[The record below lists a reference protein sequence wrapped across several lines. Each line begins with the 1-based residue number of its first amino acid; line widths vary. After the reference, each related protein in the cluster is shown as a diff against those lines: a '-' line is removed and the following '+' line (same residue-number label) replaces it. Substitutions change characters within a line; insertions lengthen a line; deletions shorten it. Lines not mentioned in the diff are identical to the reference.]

1 MKITLIIS
9 LLAFLAY
16 ITIISQK
23 LVTIGAILILRS
35 ILTTVFTSFVSNSWY
50 GFILFLIYITGLL
63 VLFGYFLAIRPN
75 IHHSAKNCFK
85 AYTFFFLPI
94 FLSGGLYFTYIP
106 SNKVSFEKDVSF
118 LLFNFSIYLIIVII
132 LLLALLIVVS
142 LTYKAPSPLRNHL

>member
-1 MKITLIIS
+1 MLAVNRQKVNTSNVMKITLIIS

-85 AYTFFFLPI
+85 AYTFFFCLSFSQEDYTSLIYHLIKFLLKKTYHFYFSI
-94 FLSGGLYFTYIP
+94 FLFT
-106 SNKVSFEKDVSF
+106 
-118 LLFNFSIYLIIVII
+118 L
-132 LLLALLIVVS
+132 
-142 LTYKAPSPLRNHL
+142 